1 MSLLLIEFT
10 CSYVCHQ
17 TQTGRSAR
25 SCPVMFVCLF
35 FFFALSQEMYFLPI
49 TGFFYGNFLF
59 DNRLIVTWM
68 SANDSRPLIF
78 DDGWRFAISP
88 WFEKQAWLGQCWRSD
103 IAFAFYRAESEKML
117 IFKWQWDQ
125 NNWAFGL
132 FLYGVSILKGNRKKK
147 SPNMN
152 D

>member
-78 DDGWRFAISP
+78 RGDDLP
-88 WFEKQAWLGQCWRSD
+88 YPLGLKNRLDLDNVGAQ
-103 IAFAFYRAESEKML
+103 IFAFYRAESEKML

>member
-10 CSYVCHQ
+10 CSYVCQQ

-68 SANDSRPLIF
+68 SANDSRPLILRG
-78 DDGWRFAISP
+78 DDLP
-88 WFEKQAWLGQCWRSD
+88 YPLGLKNGLDLDNVGAQ
-103 IAFAFYRAESEKML
+103 ILHLPFYRAESEKML

-147 SPNMN
+147 SLSMN